1 MANQYGTY
9 VQGNLFRG
17 NYKKP
22 GGTMYT
28 PRSGY
33 SKAENIGYDAA
44 YYGGLAYGLYQGRE
58 TLGAAAGALGRGIVG
73 LAQGAAEVAP
83 EAIEMGMLIGAP
95 MGI

>member
-17 NYKKP
+17 NYKRP
-22 GGTMYT
+22 GGTMHT

-33 SKAENIGYDAA
+33 SKAENIGYDTA

-58 TLGAAAGALGRGIVG
+58 VLGNAAGAVGRGIAG
-73 LAQGAAEVAP
+73 LARGAAEVAP
-83 EAIEMGMLIGAP
+83 EAVEAGMLLGAP
-95 MGI
+95 FGI

>member
-17 NYKKP
+17 NYKRP

-33 SKAENIGYDAA
+33 SIGYDAA
-44 YYGGLAYGLYQGRE
+44 YYSTLAYGLYQGRE
-58 TLGAAAGALGRGIVG
+58 TLGAAAGALGRGIAGV
-73 LAQGAAEVAP
+73 ARGAAEVAP

-95 MGI
+95 IGI

>member
-17 NYKKP
+17 NYKRP
-22 GGTMYT
+22 GGTMHT

-58 TLGAAAGALGRGIVG
+58 VLGGAARAVGR
-73 LAQGAAEVAP
+73 LARGAAEVAP
-83 EAIEMGMLIGAP
+83 EAVEAGMLLGAP
-95 MGI
+95 FGI

>member
-17 NYKKP
+17 NYKRP
-22 GGTMYT
+22 GGTMHT

-44 YYGGLAYGLYQGRE
+44 YYGGLAYGLYGGRE
-58 TLGAAAGALGRGIVG
+58 VPGSAASAIGWGAAT
-73 LAQGAAEVAP
+73 LARGAAEVAP
-83 EAIEMGMLIGAP
+83 EALEAGMILGLP
-95 MGI
+95 MGL

>member
-17 NYKKP
+17 NYKRP
-22 GGTMYT
+22 GGTMHT

-58 TLGAAAGALGRGIVG
+58 TLGAAAGAVGHGIAG
-73 LAQGAAEVAP
+73 LAGEAAAVAP
-83 EAIEMGMLIGAP
+83 EAMEMGMLIGAP
-95 MGI
+95 FGI